1 MGKKKKATKPVEKTQ
16 AKSPESTNVV
26 VLGDEQVEGAEPLVA
41 ADAAE
46 VAVVADAAEAT
57 DAAGIAEASDAVAP
71 APIAPMTVPAM
82 TPDELTAHIL
92 EAGGAI
98 EDSIIAMRRYFHAH
112 PELSTKEVATSN
124 SICVRLT
131 RMGIPYER
139 VAKTGIIATIK
150 GEAPDAYDDQ
160 GNPRRRIALRADI
173 DALPVTEE
181 TGLPYES
188 QNTGV
193 MHACGHDCHIA
204 MMLGAARILNDMR
217 SQLHGEVRIIF
228 QPAEEISIGSRM
240 MIRAGALEGVDGLFG
255 MHIWSDVEAGKIS
268 CAPGQR
274 MANTDWFR
282 IDVAGVSAHGSMPHK
297 GVDAIVVAAELVN
310 VIQTLVSRDISPFE
324 PLVVTVGEI
333 HGGEARNIMA
343 GSAYLTGTV
352 RTWTDKTRKSIPEH
366 LEHLV
371 KRTAKALGARAKLTY
386 EEGNAGLVNDA
397 ASAARAE
404 QAVVKLF
411 GEDALSDY
419 QGTLAGEDFA
429 EYLKIVPGVFA
440 FVGCRNPK
448 VGAEHPQHSCFYR
461 VDESALVRGSEFAAQ
476 YAVDFL
482 AE

>member
-1 MGKKKKATKPVEKTQ
+1 MGKKAKEKKASKKNR
-16 AKSPESTNVV
+16 ESK
-26 VLGDEQVEGAEPLVA
+26 
-41 ADAAE
+41 AAE
-46 VAVVADAAEAT
+46 VALGANEFQAAEVMERNPMLLGPGQPVGDVF
-57 DAAGIAEASDAVAP
+57 DACDEDERAS
-71 APIAPMTVPAM
+71 
-82 TPDELTAHIL
+82 L
-92 EAGGAI
+92 EAVTERII
-98 EDSIIAMRRYFHAH
+98 EAGREGEQTVIAVRRYFHEH
-112 PELSTKEVATSN
+112 PELSGKEVSTSN
-124 SICVRLT
+124 TICSRLS

-139 VAKTGIIATIK
+139 VAKTGVIATIK
-150 GEAPDAYDDQ
+150 GEAPGAYDAD
-160 GNPRRRIALRADI
+160 GNPARRVALRSDI

-181 TGLPYES
+181 TGLPFES
-188 QNTGV
+188 KNTGV

-204 MMLGAARILNDMR
+204 MLLGAARILNDMR
-217 SQLHGEVRIIF
+217 DTLRGEVRLIF

-240 MIRAGALEGVDGLFG
+240 MIRAGALEGVDGIFG

-282 IDVAGVSAHGSMPHK
+282 IDVQGVSAHGSMPHR

-352 RTWTDKTRKSIPEH
+352 RTWSERSRAMVPEH
-366 LEHLV
+366 LEQLV
-371 KRTAKALGARAKLTY
+371 KRAAKAFGAKAKLTY
-386 EEGNAGLVNDA
+386 EEGNAGLANDFE
-397 ASAARAE
+397 SAARA
-404 QAVVKLF
+404 QRAVVKLF
-411 GEDALSDY
+411 GEEALSDY
-419 QGTLAGEDFA
+419 EGTLAGEDFA

-440 FVGCRNPK
+440 FIGCRNPK
-448 VGAEHPQHSCFYR
+448 VGAVHPQHSCYYR
-461 VDESALVRGSEFAAQ
+461 VDEGVLAQGSMFAAQ

>member
-1 MGKKKKATKPVEKTQ
+1 MGKKAKEKKSSKKKVNRESLPSEIALSAESLEDCAEDTE
-16 AKSPESTNVV
+16 ASRGGAPE
-26 VLGDEQVEGAEPLVA
+26 EVEGVGAPCVIPSESSSAPKGECALC
-41 ADAAE
+41 DDG
-46 VAVVADAAEAT
+46 AVT
-57 DAAGIAEASDAVAP
+57 GR
-71 APIAPMTVPAM
+71 
-82 TPDELTAHIL
+82 IL
-92 EAGGAI
+92 EAGLRDEQG
-98 EDSIIAMRRYFHAH
+98 IIATRRYFHEH
-112 PELSTKEVATSN
+112 PELSTKEVSTSN
-124 SICVRLT
+124 TICARLS

-150 GEAPDAYDDQ
+150 GEAPGAYDAE
-160 GNPRRRIALRADI
+160 GNPARRIALRADI

-188 QNTGV
+188 KNTGV

-204 MMLGAARILNDMR
+204 MLLGAARMLNEMR
-217 SQLHGEVRIIF
+217 DSLRGEVRLIF

-240 MIRAGALEGVDGLFG
+240 MIRAGALEGVDGIFG
-255 MHIWSDVEAGKIS
+255 MHIWSEIESGKIS

-282 IDVAGVSAHGSMPHK
+282 IDVQGVSAHGSMPHK

-352 RTWTDKTRKSIPEH
+352 RTWSDRSRKMVPEH
-366 LEHLV
+366 LEQLV
-371 KRTAKALGARAKLTY
+371 KRTAKAFGAKAKLTY
-386 EEGNAGLVNDA
+386 EEGNAGLSNDA
-397 ASAARAE
+397 ESAERARRA
-404 QAVVKLF
+404 AVKLF
-411 GEDALSDY
+411 GEDSISGY
-419 QGTLAGEDFA
+419 EGTLAGEDFA

-448 VGAEHPQHSCFYR
+448 LGAIHPQHSCFYR
-461 VDESALVRGSEFAAQ
+461 VDESALVRGSMLATQ

-482 AE
+482 SE

>member
-1 MGKKKKATKPVEKTQ
+1 MGKKKKAEKMAEKAQMESLENTAVAHDVQ
-16 AKSPESTNVV
+16 A
-26 VLGDEQVEGAEPLVA
+26 EGAQMPADFAAPMEERDADETAIEPA
-41 ADAAE
+41 ASGLGE
-46 VAVVADAAEAT
+46 PVADAFEPP
-57 DAAGIAEASDAVAP
+57 VAMKP
-71 APIAPMTVPAM
+71 E
-82 TPDELTAHIL
+82 ELTAHIL
-92 EAGGAI
+92 EAGAAI
-98 EDSIIAMRRYFHAH
+98 EDTIVATRRYFHAH
-112 PELSTKEVATSN
+112 PELSTKELSTSN
-124 SICVRLT
+124 SICARLT

-139 VAKTGIIATIK
+139 VAKTGVIATIK
-150 GEAPDAYDDQ
+150 GTAPDAYDDQ

-188 QNTGV
+188 KNTGV

-204 MMLGAARILNDMR
+204 MMLGAVRILNDMR
-217 SQLHGEVRIIF
+217 EQLHGEVRIIF

-255 MHIWSDVEAGKIS
+255 MHIWSDVDAGEIS

-282 IDVAGVSAHGSMPHK
+282 IDVQGISAHGSMPHK

-352 RTWTDKTRKSIPEH
+352 RTWSEKSRKMVPEH
-366 LEHLV
+366 LEHLI
-371 KRTAKALGARAKLTY
+371 KRAAKAFGAKAKLTY
-386 EEGNAGLVNDA
+386 EEGNAGLSNDK

-404 QAVVKLF
+404 RAVVKLF
-411 GEDALSDY
+411 GEEALSDY
-419 QGTLAGEDFA
+419 EGTLAGEDFA

-448 VGAEHPQHSCFYR
+448 VGAVHPQHSCFYR
-461 VDESALVRGSEFAAQ
+461 VDESVLVRGAELAAQ